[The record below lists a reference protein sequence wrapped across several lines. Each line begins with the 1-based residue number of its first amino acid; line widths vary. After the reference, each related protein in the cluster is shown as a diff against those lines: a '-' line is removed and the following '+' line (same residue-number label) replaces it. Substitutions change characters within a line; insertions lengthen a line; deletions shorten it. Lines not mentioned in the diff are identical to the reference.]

1 MGLWKRGRRYWT
13 QTVVN
18 GVWIRRP
25 LCPPGSTRAT
35 TNWQE
40 AVRLEKELI
49 RAALEGSLPPQ
60 SHAIKLFAA
69 VDDYLKAKEATANTK
84 RAVEFD
90 RERLEVVKRVL
101 GDVRLSAIT
110 ARVIEGFQAKR
121 RLEKAINRT
130 INMDV
135 GALRQVMKRFKQW
148 RRLEDDIKMLTESG
162 GEPIGRVLTIEE
174 QERLFKTA
182 ESNEEWEHVYCA
194 AILAAN
200 TSMRGVEVKHVRRKD
215 FDSDKRV
222 VHIRTSKNE
231 TSKRVIPLNNS
242 AFDAVQRMVKRA
254 DTLGHSAPEHY
265 LWCASQHHKL
275 DPTKPAL
282 QWDTAWRA
290 LRDAAALPGLR
301 FHDLRHTVVTRLLE
315 AGEPDHVVESIT
327 GHLSRRMLEHYSHIR
342 LAAKKAALD
351 RLENPSP
358 RSHLKSATDRRRE

>member
-25 LCPPGSTRAT
+25 LCPEGSTHAT
-35 TNWQE
+35 TSWQE

-49 RAALEGSLPPQ
+49 RAALQGHLPPQ
-60 SHAIKLFAA
+60 GHSIKLFAA
-69 VDDYLKAKEATANTK
+69 IDDYLKAKKATANTQ
-84 RAVEFD
+84 RAIEFD

-101 GDVRLSAIT
+101 GDVKLSSIT
-110 ARVIEGFQAKR
+110 PRTIEGFQAKR
-121 RLEKAINRT
+121 RVEGASNRT
-130 INMDV
+130 VNMDI

-148 RRLEDDIKMLTESG
+148 RRLEDDVKMLTESG
-162 GEPIGRVLTIEE
+162 GEPVGRVLTNEE
-174 QERLFKTA
+174 QARLFKTA
-182 ESNEEWEHVYCA
+182 EANPEWEHVYCA

-200 TSMRGVEVKHVRRKD
+200 TSMRGVEVKNVRRKD
-215 FDSDKRV
+215 FDAEKRI

-231 TSKRVIPLNNS
+231 TSKRVIPLNDS
-242 AFDAVQRMVKRA
+242 AFDAVQRMVRRA
-254 DTLGHSAPEHY
+254 DLLGHTEPAHY

-275 DPTKPAL
+275 GPDQAGE
-282 QWDTAWRA
+282 QVGYGVASFA
-290 LRDAAALPGLR
+290 DAAGLPGLR

-342 LAAKKAALD
+342 LNAKKAAL
-351 RLENPSP
+351 
-358 RSHLKSATDRRRE
+358 

>member
-25 LCPPGSTRAT
+25 LCPQGSTRAT

-60 SHAIKLFAA
+60 SHSIKLFAA

-84 RAVEFD
+84 RAVAFD
-90 RERLEVVKRVL
+90 RERLEVVKRVM

-121 RLEKAINRT
+121 RVEGASNRT
-130 INMDV
+130 VNMDV

-148 RRLEDDIKMLTESG
+148 RRLEDDVKMLTESG
-162 GEPIGRVLTIEE
+162 GEPVGRVLTIEE

-194 AILAAN
+194 GILAAN

-215 FDSDKRV
+215 FDSNKRV

-231 TSKRVIPLNNS
+231 TSKRVIPLNDS
-242 AFDAVQRMVKRA
+242 AFTAVERMVKRA
-254 DTLGHSAPEHY
+254 DTLGHSKPEHY

-275 DPTKPAL
+275 DPTKPAS

-290 LRDAAALPGLR
+290 LRDAAGLPGLR

-342 LAAKKAALD
+342 LNAKKAALD
-351 RLENPSP
+351 RLDASTKGEA
-358 RSHLKSATDRRRE
+358 LKNAK

>member
-60 SHAIKLFAA
+60 SHSIKLFAA
-69 VDDYLKAKEATANTK
+69 VDDYLAAKEATANTK
-84 RAVEFD
+84 RAVAFD

-121 RLEKAINRT
+121 RVEGASNRT
-130 INMDV
+130 VNMDV
-135 GALRQVMKRFKQW
+135 GSLRQVMKRFKQW
-148 RRLEDDIKMLTESG
+148 RRLEDDVKMLTESG
-162 GEPIGRVLTIEE
+162 GEPIGRVLSIEE
-174 QERLFKTA
+174 QQRLFKTA
-182 ESNEEWEHVYCA
+182 ESNAEWEHVYCA

-200 TSMRGVEVKHVRRKD
+200 TSMRGVEVKHIRRKD
-215 FDSDKRV
+215 FDSDKRI

-231 TSKRVIPLNNS
+231 TSKRVIPLNDS
-242 AFDAVQRMVKRA
+242 AFEAVQRMVKRS

-265 LWCASQHHKL
+265 LWCASQHHKV
-275 DPTKPAL
+275 DPSKPAHK
-282 QWDTAWRA
+282 WDTAWRA
-290 LRDAAALPGLR
+290 LRDAAGLPGLR

-342 LAAKKAALD
+342 LNAKKAALD
-351 RLENPSP
+351 RLDQS
-358 RSHLKSATDRRRE
+358 SKGASIKSAK